1 MTPYLVFDGILKG
14 NKVILQPFT
23 ENDITIDYISWLN
36 NSEVVRYS
44 NQRFKD
50 HDYESCVRYIKS
62 FINTDSFFIAIRRL
76 DDNQLIGTMTA
87 YVSRHHQTVDVG
99 IMVGERNVWGE
110 GFGQDAWNTLIEWLC
125 AQHNIRKVT
134 AGTLSCNDGM
144 LKIIQR
150 SGMEFEAC
158 RKGQELIDG
167 VPCDILYFSR
177 WHED

>member
-99 IMVGERNVWGE
+99 IMVGERNVWG
-110 GFGQDAWNTLIEWLC
+110 
-125 AQHNIRKVT
+125 
-134 AGTLSCNDGM
+134 
-144 LKIIQR
+144 
-150 SGMEFEAC
+150 
-158 RKGQELIDG
+158 
-167 VPCDILYFSR
+167 
-177 WHED
+177 